1 MRDEG
6 GRTIGGNANL
16 AAERAEKRRFNSA
29 YSAVSAVKEVSCLAA
44 ARQNLST
51 YHVNVFGARLAQRS
65 TEN

>member
-1 MRDEG
+1 MRDDG

-16 AAERAEKRRFNSA
+16 TAERVEKRRFNSA
-29 YSAVSAVKEVSCLAA
+29 YSAVPAVKEVSCLAA

-51 YHVNVFGARLAQRS
+51 DNVNVFGVRLAQRS